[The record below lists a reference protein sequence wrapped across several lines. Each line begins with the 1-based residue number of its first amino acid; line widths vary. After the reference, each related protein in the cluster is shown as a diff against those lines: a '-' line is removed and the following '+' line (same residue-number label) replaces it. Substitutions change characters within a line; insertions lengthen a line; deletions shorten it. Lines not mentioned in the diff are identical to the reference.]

1 MSLLRLKLSRSII
14 TTARWLSPRGGSV
27 KRLLTALVNARVQQA
42 GEGILLGA
50 KSIRSM
56 VREMPQIQRGCRRVG
71 RRVSHHNVTAA
82 VNVPAN
88 PPVIT
93 PAALG

>member
-1 MSLLRLKLSRSII
+1 M
-14 TTARWLSPRGGSV
+14 APRRIV
-27 KRLLTALVNARVQQA
+27 KRLLTASVNARVQQA
-42 GEGILLGA
+42 GEGIRLGA

-71 RRVSHHNVTAA
+71 QRVSRNDVTAA
-82 VNVPAN
+82 VNVAAN

-93 PAALG
+93 SAALG